1 MLCSLVYFF
10 LVLYH
15 NVFKS
20 YFYYTES
27 SFFVE
32 MGLMPLKT
40 QNSGVP
46 SARISHQ
53 PPSRCGRGESVRPTQ
68 LGAGADG
75 CQRPGCSPVRTRPEG
90 VCCRGPWG
98 APRAP
103 HTPLLHT
110 ECFLVLKEMC
120 AEVENLEDV

>member
-110 ECFLVLKEMC
+110 ECFLVLKETC